1 MFTCYAVFVS
11 IPLVVA
17 VVNTKGGVGKTTTAM
32 FLGAYWSSIGKR
44 VVVLDL
50 DKQGSA
56 TEWADRAV
64 SAGAVLGF
72 AVEPA
77 NTKRL
82 VSWTARTDVDVVVL
96 DTPPADAQII
106 DAAIGAASF
115 VVVPTQ
121 ASGLDTARVWETLP
135 ILTRCGVPYGV
146 LLTSARL
153 GTTLLDQATQAFT
166 EHAVSCFDTVIPL
179 RENIRDAF
187 GTRPHHW
194 HGYHDVAH
202 DIEKAL
208 N

>member
-1 MFTCYAVFVS
+1 MFMA
-11 IPLVVA
+11 
-17 VVNTKGGVGKTTTAM
+17 
-32 FLGAYWSSIGKR
+32 AYWSSIGKR

-56 TEWADRAV
+56 TEWADRAHQTR
-64 SAGAVLGF
+64 SPLPF

-82 VSWTARTDVDVVVL
+82 DSWTTRSDMDVVLL
-96 DTPPADAQII
+96 DTPPGDAQII

-121 ASGLDTARVWETLP
+121 ASGLDTTRVWETLP
-135 ILTRCGVPYGV
+135 VLTRCGVAYGV

-153 GTTLLDQATQAFT
+153 GTSLLSQATTAFT

-187 GTRPHHW
+187 GTCPQHW
-194 HGYHDVAH
+194 HGYQDVATE
-202 DIEKAL
+202 IEKAL
-208 N
+208 I